1 MKFVSGGMDRD
12 HELEEGVTVEE
23 EFGSSCQTSP
33 QDKREVVRE
42 LIGVIHTVGSYE
54 EYRRLQ
60 REECHDLFERL
71 QLLLP
76 LFEEIR
82 DFEGQIPESGIE
94 FLMKL
99 KKAFSSAKKLLKTCH
114 CGSKIYLAIESEAVM
129 GRFYSVYER
138 LSQALE
144 NIPYDEFGI
153 SDEEKEQVELLR
165 VQFRRAKKRNVSQD
179 MELTMD
185 LMVALSTNNDRNADS
200 ASIDRL
206 GHKLGLRT
214 VEDLKV
220 ETISVRK
227 VVKER
232 KGRHAEETQKILDL
246 LNKFR
251 RFAGLEEIELLMPKA
266 HEKSTSLAIPKEFL
280 CPITLEIMM
289 DPVTVSTGQTYER
302 ENIQQL
308 LDSNC
313 RTCPKTGKILE
324 HLVLAP
330 NFALK
335 NLIQQWCEKNNF
347 QLPKKQTIPKSETPS
362 TQRDGKFLSLIQ
374 DLSSSQ
380 LEVQRKAVKEIR
392 MLSKENPENRTVI
405 VNHGGIPPLVQLLS
419 YPDSRIQENAV
430 TALLNLSIDE
440 TNKKLISKEEPI
452 PTIIEILQ
460 NGNVG
465 AKENSAAALF
475 SLSMLDENK
484 EAIGSLNGIPP
495 LIELLRN
502 GTIRGKK
509 DAITAL
515 FNLCFS
521 EQNVRLANEAG
532 IVALLFQLLEKKNLE
547 MVDETL
553 SILLLLATHPDGRHE
568 MGKLSF
574 IETLVNLI
582 RDGTPKN
589 KECSVA
595 VLHRL
600 SAHNSNLMLAALQY
614 GVYEHLVDIAESGT
628 DRGQRKAK
636 SILQLMSKAEQIP

>member
-1 MKFVSGGMDRD
+1 MALDRD
-12 HELEEGVTVEE
+12 HELEDGVTVEE

-33 QDKREVVRE
+33 QDKREVVRK
-42 LIGVIHTVGSYE
+42 LIGVIHNVGSYE
-54 EYRRLQ
+54 EYRRSQ
-60 REECHDLFERL
+60 REECHILSERL
-71 QLLLP
+71 KLLLP

-94 FLMKL
+94 CLMRL

-129 GRFYSVYER
+129 GRFCSVYER

-144 NIPYDEFGI
+144 NIPYDDLGI
-153 SDEEKEQVELLR
+153 SDEEKEQVELVR
-165 VQFRRAKKRNVSQD
+165 GQFRRAKKRNDSQD

-185 LMVALSTNNDRNADS
+185 LMVALSTNDDRNADG

-206 GHKLGLRT
+206 GNKLGLRT
-214 VEDLKV
+214 LEDLKL
-220 ETISVRK
+220 ETISVRR

-232 KGRHAEETQKILDL
+232 KGRHAEETQKIVGL

-251 RFAGLEEIELLMPKA
+251 SFAGLEEIEPLMIKV
-266 HEKSTSLAIPKEFL
+266 HEKSTSLAIPNEFL
-280 CPITLEIMM
+280 CPITLETMT

-302 ENIQQL
+302 ENIQHL
-308 LDSNC
+308 LDSGC
-313 RTCPKTGKILE
+313 QTCPKTGEILE
-324 HLVLAP
+324 HLSLAP

-347 QLPKKQTIPKSETPS
+347 QLPRKQESPKPESPS
-362 TQRDGKFLSLIQ
+362 DESDERVLSLIQ
-374 DLSSSQ
+374 DLSSSH

-392 MLSKENPENRTVI
+392 MLSKENPENRTLI
-405 VNHGGIPPLVQLLS
+405 VNRGGIPPLVHLLS
-419 YPDSRIQENAV
+419 YPDSRIQEHAV

-440 TNKKLISKEEPI
+440 TNKNLISKEEPI
-452 PTIIEILQ
+452 LAIIEILQ

-495 LIELLRN
+495 LIELLKN

-515 FNLCFS
+515 FNLCLN

-532 IVALLFQLLEKKNLE
+532 IVASLFQLLEKKNSE
-547 MVDETL
+547 MVDEAL
-553 SILLLLATHPDGRHE
+553 SLLLLLATHQDGRQE
-568 MGKLSF
+568 MGKLTF
-574 IETLVNLI
+574 IETLVNLM

-600 SAHNSNLMLAALQY
+600 SIHNSNHLLAALQY
-614 GVYEHLVDIAESGT
+614 GVYEYLVEIGESGT

-636 SILQLMSKAEQIP
+636 SILQHMSKTEQIPCL